1 MKNSIKVNIHIYPSN
16 MRNESRIFKIS
27 KSIEKTNFFDRIYL
41 LGINKGS
48 SLKNEM
54 IQEENISPLIT
65 IFRLNVDS
73 KKWVKTAFFG
83 KIFSIL
89 KFWFLAFIFFKKTR
103 PSVIN
108 AHNLAS
114 LLPCIIYKFFF
125 KSRIVYDTH
134 ELETERQGWGK
145 ITKFVAKTF
154 ELMFIK
160 FVDKIVVVND
170 PISKWY
176 EDKYSIKPIVINNS
190 PKIFNVKNSNYL
202 RNKFSIN
209 HDHKIFIYIGAFS
222 KGRGINKYM
231 NFFKDSDLKISLVFL
246 GDGPLKKSIK
256 NYARQYNNI
265 FFHQSVPFNEVVNIV
280 SSAHFSVSV
289 LRTEKPALSYEYCM
303 PNKLFESMMAGV
315 PILSGGMKYES
326 NFVLENNIGDTIFFE
341 KNIPQFKK
349 SIENLLRKDY
359 KVMKK
364 NCLTL
369 SKVYNWEVEE
379 LKIRKYIAELT

>member
-1 MKNSIKVNIHIYPSN
+1 MKNSKKVNIHIYPSD
-16 MRNESRIFKIS
+16 MTNESRIFKIS
-27 KSIEKTNFFDRIYL
+27 KSIEKTNCFDRIYL
-41 LGINKGS
+41 LGINKS
-48 SLKNEM
+48 SSSKSILM
-54 IQEENISPLIT
+54 QEENISSLTT
-65 IFRLNVDS
+65 IFRLNINS
-73 KKWVKTAFFG
+73 KKWVKTAFIG
-83 KIFSIL
+83 KIFSIF
-89 KFWFLAFIFFKKTR
+89 KFWFLSFCFFKKIR

-125 KSRIVYDTH
+125 KVRIVYDTH
-134 ELETERQGWGK
+134 ELETERQGWGR
-145 ITKFVAKTF
+145 ITKFIAKIF

-176 EDKYSIKPIVINNS
+176 MDKYSIEPIVVNNS
-190 PKIFNVKNSNYL
+190 PKNFNVKSSNYL

-209 HDHKIFIYIGAFS
+209 HNHKIFIYIGAFS

-231 NFFKDSDLKISLVFL
+231 DFFKNTDLKISLVFL

-256 NYARQYNNI
+256 DHACQYNNI
-265 FFHQSVPFNEVVNIV
+265 FFHPSVQFNEVVNIA

-289 LRTEKPALSYEYCM
+289 LRMGKPALSYEYCM

-326 NFVLENNIGDTIFFE
+326 NFVVKNNIGETIFFD
-341 KNIPQFKK
+341 KNVPQFKK
-349 SIENLLRKDY
+349 SIENLLGKDY
-359 KVMKK
+359 EVMKK

-369 SKVYNWEVEE
+369 SKIYNWEVEE
-379 LKIRKYIAELT
+379 LKIHKYIAELT